1 MGLVVTVTHSQQGCR
16 QRVFNKG
23 LGCNVTKNFM
33 ALTPKK
39 EKFAQCVASGMN
51 QSDAYRAA
59 YDVKPET
66 TAASVSQQAYEL
78 MQNLDI
84 SLRIEHLRKPIA
96 ERVGRTL
103 EQHIERMAEL
113 SRLALESEE
122 FGASIKAEENVGK
135 VLGYYVN
142 KTELTGRNGAPIEH
156 KITREIIDPA
166 EDGASKD

>member
-1 MGLVVTVTHSQQGCR
+1 
-16 QRVFNKG
+16 
-23 LGCNVTKNFM
+23 M
-33 ALTPKK
+33 ALTPKQ

-59 YDVKPET
+59 YSCGDMLDATVNNE
-66 TAASVSQQAYEL
+66 AYKL
-78 MQNLDI
+78 MQSHDI
-84 SLRIEHLRKPIA
+84 STRVEHLQKPIA

-166 EDGASKD
+166 EDGTSEY